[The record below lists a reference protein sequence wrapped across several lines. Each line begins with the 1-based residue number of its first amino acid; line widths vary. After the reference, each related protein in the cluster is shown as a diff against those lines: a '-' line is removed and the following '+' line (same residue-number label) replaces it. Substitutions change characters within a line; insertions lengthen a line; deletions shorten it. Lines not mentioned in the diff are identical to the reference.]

1 MLESNFFGEKMIEM
15 IQQSCG
21 LQDFAEASRLKKSE
35 AEVQKEICSTE
46 QEVAV
51 IWIWVKKPCYT
62 KWIPNCIW

>member
-1 MLESNFFGEKMIEM
+1 MIEM

-51 IWIWVKKPCYT
+51 IWIWVRKPCYT
-62 KWIPNCIW
+62 K